1 MVAGAGGPAR
11 SAVSAPVPQVAPPGT
26 AVLTGVVVTE
36 GAQSQPVRRA
46 TVRLARDGMSARLV
60 GTDDDGRFVFDRLP
74 AGSYTLSAAKTG
86 YVTAY
91 HGSSRPGRGPGIP
104 VAVTGG
110 ERVTVTLAIV
120 RGGVIT
126 GTIVDA
132 QGLPAPGVPVLAV
145 DVRPGAT
152 ATAPVRAVTDDR
164 GIYRIFGLPSGDY
177 VVSAVPALRPAGR
190 GRAAGG
196 DIIGVTDAEVRWAR
210 SAAASTAAL
219 PPGGQTM
226 PPPGRAVAYAPVFHP
241 GTADAA
247 AAARVSVAAGEE
259 RAGVDLSLRIVTMAR
274 VSGTIVDAAGRTV
287 ESATVSLYPRAGDE
301 PTVVGALVS
310 SGALVLPR
318 AVVTAEGFTIA
329 GVAPGEY
336 TIVARSGSGQ
346 RSARPPAGAAPGAPA
361 LWNVTDLSVDG
372 SDRTDL
378 ILRLVPGLTLAGS
391 VAFDPSSL
399 APPADVTT
407 VDLALAASRPLL
419 GTASS
424 PRAFVNPDGTFRF
437 SSLAPGTY
445 LLRATLPHA
454 ATGAQ
459 WTLKSAIVNGRDLAD
474 RPLDATS
481 GGSLDGLVVTFTD
494 RTAEVSGRLIDAAG
508 RPVTR
513 YSIVVC
519 TVDRTLWLPGAR
531 RIRSA
536 RPATDGSFAVTGL
549 PAGEY
554 AIAAVEDLEDSYL
567 ADPAFLARL
576 LASAYTVTLA
586 DGERKRQDLKV
597 GR

>member
-1 MVAGAGGPAR
+1 
-11 SAVSAPVPQVAPPGT
+11 
-26 AVLTGVVVTE
+26 
-36 GAQSQPVRRA
+36 
-46 TVRLARDGMSARLV
+46 
-60 GTDDDGRFVFDRLP
+60 VFDRLP

-274 VSGTIVDAAGRTV
+274 VSGTIVNAAGRTV